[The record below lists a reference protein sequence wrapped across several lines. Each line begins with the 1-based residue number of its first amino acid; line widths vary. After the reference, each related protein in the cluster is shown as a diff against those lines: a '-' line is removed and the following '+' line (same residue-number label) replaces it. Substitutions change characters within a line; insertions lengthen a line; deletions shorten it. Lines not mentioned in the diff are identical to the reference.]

1 MQIVVLMKMVPDAV
15 EELPIAPG
23 GQSLDMDAVR
33 MILSESDDHAL
44 EQALLMKERYGGK
57 VTAVALDAPE
67 VDDALFTAL
76 AKGADQAVKL
86 TDGDGTLTTS
96 QAAVLFAEMISGEP
110 GRPADLIL
118 TGVQAIDDL
127 DGLAA
132 PVIAHE
138 LGLPYL
144 SIVTRLAADAAAK
157 TATATREYPG
167 GVRAEFEVRL
177 PAVFAIQAAER
188 PPRYVPVAKVR
199 AAMKTQKIECVPL
212 STLAPAAPP
221 LVQVTEMRKVQPAAH
236 AEMLE
241 GSPEEVSAR
250 LCGILTES
258 GVL

>member
-1 MQIVVLMKMVPDAV
+1 MHIVVLMKMVPDVV
-15 EELPIAPG
+15 EELVIAPE
-23 GQSLDMDAVR
+23 GQTLDMDAVR

-44 EQALLMKERYGGK
+44 EQALLMKERYGSQ
-57 VTAVALDAPE
+57 VTVVALDAPE

-76 AKGADQAVKL
+76 AKGVDQAVKV
-86 TDGDGTLTTS
+86 TDGGGARTTT
-96 QAAVLFAEMISGEP
+96 QAACLFAEMISGEP

-144 SIVTRLAADAAAK
+144 GIVTRLAADPAAK

-199 AAMKTQKIECVPL
+199 AAMKSQKIECVQA
-212 STLAPAAPP
+212 STLAEAGPP
-221 LVQVTEMRKVQPAAH
+221 LVEVMDMQKMQPAAH
-236 AEMLE
+236 AQMLE
-241 GSPEEVSAR
+241 GSPEQVSAK
-250 LCGILTES
+250 LCGILTQS
-258 GVL
+258 GVM

>member
-1 MQIVVLMKMVPDAV
+1 MHIVVLMKMVPDVV
-15 EELPIAPG
+15 EELVIAPG

-33 MILSESDDHAL
+33 TILSESDDHAL
-44 EQALLMKERYGGK
+44 EQALLIKERLGCR
-57 VTAVALDAPE
+57 VTVLALEAPE

-76 AKGADQAVKL
+76 AKGADRALKV
-86 TDGDGTLTTS
+86 TDSGEPVTTS
-96 QAAVLFAEMISGEP
+96 QAALIAAEVISGEP
-110 GRPADLIL
+110 GLPADLIL

-144 SIVTRLAADAAAK
+144 GIVTRLAVDPAAK
-157 TATATREYPG
+157 MAAVTREYPG

-199 AAMKTQKIECVPL
+199 AAMKSQKIESVQVPAE
-212 STLAPAAPP
+212 SAAP
-221 LVQVTEMRKVQPAAH
+221 LVQVIDMRKVQPAAH

-241 GSPEEVSAR
+241 GSPEQVSAR

-258 GVL
+258 GVM